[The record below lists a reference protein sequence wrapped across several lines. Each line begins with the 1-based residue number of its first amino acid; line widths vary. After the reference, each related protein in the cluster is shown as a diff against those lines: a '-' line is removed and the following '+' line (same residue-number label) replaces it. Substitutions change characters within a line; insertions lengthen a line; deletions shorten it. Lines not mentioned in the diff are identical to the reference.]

1 MLAYER
7 NYRNADPQSR
17 FRRVIL
23 LACHPQNMFYQGKN
37 SEVSIRQDKIMI
49 AAARM
54 VRNCVPWVQDYYS
67 EKKWYSCVPARF
79 KTDELRLLARGL
91 EMKQQA
97 PPSTILSGDED
108 TSSQSELTSP
118 WDIFFSKYPHSNNT
132 LRKLIPPALD
142 ALKNCDHS
150 DSWRLPPDLPDPVL
164 EWFEGQKHILFSN
177 VSISSFSDVSHELSR
192 ILPGIEPNK
201 PKLLLDLFKE
211 ILIYQQKSLKNVKE
225 RHQDLWYSKFD
236 GREIVLECK
245 HCKFPPRP
253 DVHSRWAVSRPGCYI
268 LRRLR
273 CQGPECRGQNRHV
286 RPADTDLSYTWT
298 NPMALNFSSQPI
310 TYFDVRIYTRQQSID
325 IDNVPTAIK
334 CWCLRCKE
342 QTELP
347 DGSNTYTDTQPR
359 WTISTPSFYVAR
371 DKACVSCRR
380 DLRHGLGSPTV

>member
-1 MLAYER
+1 MLANER
-7 NYRNADPQSR
+7 NCRNSDAQFR

-23 LACHPQNMFYQGKN
+23 LSCHPQNMFYQRKN
-37 SEVSIRQDKIMI
+37 SEVAIRQDKVMM

-54 VRNCVPWVQDYYS
+54 VRNCVPLVQDYYS

-91 EMKQQA
+91 ETKQQA
-97 PPSTILSGDED
+97 PPLTILSRDEN

-164 EWFEGQKHILFSN
+164 EWFEGQKYILFSN

-192 ILPGIEPNK
+192 ILPGLEPNK
-201 PKLLLDLFKE
+201 PKLLHDLFKE

-225 RHQDLWYSKFD
+225 RHQDLWHSKFD

-253 DVHSRWAVSRPGCYI
+253 EINSRWAVSRPGCYI

-298 NPMALNFSSQPI
+298 NPISLNFSSQPI
-310 TYFDVRIYTRQQSID
+310 TYFDVGIYTRQQSIA
-325 IDNVPTAIK
+325 IDNVPTAMK
-334 CWCLRCKE
+334 CWCIRCKE

-347 DGSNTYTDTQPR
+347 DGSNTYTDRQPR
-359 WTISTPSFYVAR
+359 WTTSTPSFYVAR
-371 DKACVSCRR
+371 DKECASC
-380 DLRHGLGSPTV
+380 